1 MRRKLIKIIAIGC
14 VLTMMMGTAVMA
26 YGYNFYLVAGRSQL
40 AGLVYK
46 TSIGN
51 AYVDRTGPAGTTT
64 VVTVN
69 MCNGEGY
76 LKSSVSNIV
85 GIGHAYLIYTSG
97 TTAGDYVALNVT
109 NDVSQNGGKS
119 ISASGSF
126 TP

>member
-46 TSIGN
+46 TSIG
-51 AYVDRTGPAGTTT
+51 
-64 VVTVN
+64 
-69 MCNGEGY
+69 
-76 LKSSVSNIV
+76 
-85 GIGHAYLIYTSG
+85 HAYLIYTSG